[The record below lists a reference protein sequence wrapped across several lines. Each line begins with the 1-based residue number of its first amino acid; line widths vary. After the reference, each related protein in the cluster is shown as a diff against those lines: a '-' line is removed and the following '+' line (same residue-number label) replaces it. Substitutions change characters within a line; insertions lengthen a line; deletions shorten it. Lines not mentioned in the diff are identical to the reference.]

1 MEPAISSG
9 AADLIGLGRPMCVM
23 TDAPKRLLEDLEALP
38 RYEDELRLI
47 PDWLGFLMR
56 FQMVKA
62 VASFA
67 VIFWF
72 YEQLENLGKT
82 GKTDPNLGV
91 FKAFQAVEKRNKRI
105 LAARS
110 PD

>member
-1 MEPAISSG
+1 G

-23 TDAPKRLLEDLEALP
+23 TDAPKQLLEGLEALP
-38 RYEDELRLI
+38 RFEEELRLI
-47 PDWLGFLMR
+47 PDWMGFLMR

-62 VASFA
+62 VAGFA

-72 YEQLENLGKT
+72 YEQLENLGKS
-82 GKTDPNLGV
+82 GKTDPGLSV
-91 FKAFQAVEKRNKRI
+91 FKAFRAVEARNKRI

-110 PD
+110 PR

>member
-1 MEPAISSG
+1 
-9 AADLIGLGRPMCVM
+9 MCVM
-23 TDAPKRLLEDLEALP
+23 TDAPNRLLEGLESLP
-38 RYEDELRLI
+38 RYEEEFRLI

-62 VASFA
+62 VAGFA

-72 YEQLENLGKT
+72 YEQLENLGAS
-82 GKTDPNLGV
+82 GKTDATLSV
-91 FKAFQAVEKRNKRI
+91 FRAFRAVESRNKRI

-110 PD
+110 AG

>member
-1 MEPAISSG
+1 
-9 AADLIGLGRPMCVM
+9 
-23 TDAPKRLLEDLEALP
+23 
-38 RYEDELRLI
+38 
-47 PDWLGFLMR
+47 MR

-72 YEQLENLGKT
+72 YEQLENLGKSGT
-82 GKTDPNLGV
+82 TDPKLSV
-91 FKAFQAVEKRNKRI
+91 FKAFRAVEARNKRI